1 MGISRIFYI
10 IVIAAIISGCGIDQM
25 ASKYE
30 TVNFTTTPP
39 TLQAHGGKVAL
50 SLDASF
56 AEKYFAKKATVDF
69 TPVLIYAN
77 GETAF
82 KTIIIQG
89 EEATGGEATIFY
101 STGGN
106 FKYKDAIEYNSD
118 MMNSTLEL
126 RAIAKEKDKEKVLG
140 PRTIANGVLATA
152 TRILDN
158 EDIANNN
165 HGYEHET
172 ILEET
177 ATIYFLVNQSN
188 IRTTEKSDAD
198 IKKLKEFV
206 KNGHITHSIEIK
218 SFASPEGSVNANDN
232 VSDNRMKST
241 VNYTKTLLRSL
252 KVDGARNNDL
262 YTETS
267 LGEDWVGFETLV
279 QTSEIKDKR
288 RINKIVNSVE
298 DLELREQQ
306 IRDLAEIYDALEE
319 DILPQLRKAVIIIR
333 SFEPKRTDEEIAA
346 LSTTTPEIL
355 DVKELLFSATLTTN
369 ATVKEGIYN
378 KVVELHNDWRG
389 YNNIA
394 SMHLANGDLSE
405 AMVYLEKAIQL
416 ENPDGT
422 FSFDD
427 QFHEDID
434 NNLGI
439 IAARRGQL
447 AKAQKLFDQANASE
461 LNQATLDIRQG
472 EYAKAARFFKN
483 GKSHNATLA
492 QLMNGENNINCDDG
506 TADCHYLNA
515 IAAARSGNNDA
526 AISNLT
532 NAIAA
537 NANYKAEATIDLE
550 FVSLRTNEAFIALT
564 K

>member
-1 MGISRIFYI
+1 MGVSRIFYI

-39 TLQAHGGKVAL
+39 ILQAHGGKVVL
-50 SLDASF
+50 SLDALF

-82 KTIIIQG
+82 KTITIQG
-89 EEATGGEATIFY
+89 EGATGGEATIFY

-106 FKYKDAIEYNSD
+106 FKYQDVIEYNND
-118 MMNSTLEL
+118 MINSTLEL
-126 RAIAKEKDKEKVLG
+126 RATAKEKDKEKVFE
-140 PRTIANGVLATA
+140 PRAIADGVLATA
-152 TRILDN
+152 TRVLDN

-188 IRTTEKSDAD
+188 IRTTEKSDTD
-198 IKKLKEFV
+198 IKKLKEFA
-206 KNGHITHSIEIK
+206 KNGHTTHSIEIK
-218 SFASPEGSVNANDN
+218 SFASPEGSVNMNDD

-241 VNYTKTLLRSL
+241 LNYTKRLLRSL
-252 KVDGARNNDL
+252 KVDGASNNDL

-267 LGEDWVGFETLV
+267 LGEDWAGFESLV
-279 QTSEIKDKR
+279 QASDIKDKR

-298 DLELREQQ
+298 DLELRERQ

-319 DILPQLRKAVIIIR
+319 DVLPQLRKAVIIIR
-333 SFEPKRTDEEIAA
+333 SFEPKRTDEEIAV
-346 LSTTTPEIL
+346 LSTTNPEML
-355 DVKELLFSATLTTN
+355 DEKELLFAATLTTI

-378 KVVELHNDWRG
+378 KAVELHNDWRG

-394 SMHLANGDLSE
+394 SMHLANGDLSK
-405 AMVYLEKAIQL
+405 AMVYLEKAEALGGAQ
-416 ENPDGT
+416 T
-422 FSFDD
+422 
-427 QFHEDID
+427 DIL
-434 NNLGI
+434 NNKGI
-439 IAARRGQL
+439 ITARRGQL

-472 EYAKAARFFKN
+472 EYKKAARFFKN
-483 GKSHNATLA
+483 GTSHNAALA
-492 QLMNGENNINCDDG
+492 QLMSGKNNINCNDG
-506 TADCHYLNA
+506 TAACHYLNA
-515 IAAARSGNNDA
+515 IAAVRSGNNDA

-532 NAIAA
+532 NAITA
-537 NANYKAEATIDLE
+537 NANYKAEAAIDLE
-550 FVSLRTNEAFIALT
+550 FFSLRTNEAFIALT

>member
-1 MGISRIFYI
+1 MGVSRIFYI
-10 IVIAAIISGCGIDQM
+10 IVIAAIISSCGIDQM

-39 TLQAHGGKVAL
+39 TLQAHGGKVVL
-50 SLDASF
+50 SLDALF

-82 KTIIIQG
+82 KTITIQG

-101 STGGN
+101 STGGD
-106 FKYKDAIEYNSD
+106 FKYQDAIEYNSD

-126 RAIAKEKDKEKVLG
+126 RAIAKEKDKEKILG
-140 PRTIANGVLATA
+140 PKTIANGVLATA
-152 TRILDN
+152 TRVLDN
-158 EDIANNN
+158 EEIANNN

-206 KNGHITHSIEIK
+206 KNGYITHSIEIK
-218 SFASPEGSVNANDN
+218 SFASPEGSVNTNDN

-252 KVDGARNNDL
+252 KVDGASNNNL

-267 LGEDWVGFETLV
+267 LGEDWAGFESLV
-279 QTSEIKDKR
+279 QTSGIKDKR

-298 DLELREQQ
+298 DVELREQQ

-333 SFEPKRTDEEIAA
+333 SFEPKRTDEEIAV

-355 DVKELLFSATLTTN
+355 DVKELLFSATLTN
-369 ATVKEGIYN
+369 DAATKEGIYN
-378 KVVELHNDWRG
+378 KAVELHNDWRG

-394 SMHLANGDLSE
+394 SMHLANGDLNK
-405 AMVYLEKAIQL
+405 AMVYLGKA
-416 ENPDGT
+416 ENISDRK
-422 FSFDD
+422 
-427 QFHEDID
+427 QKHDILI
-434 NNLGI
+434 NKGI
-439 IAARRGQL
+439 IYARKGEL
-447 AKAQKLFDQANASE
+447 ATAQKLFDQANASE

-472 EYAKAARFFKN
+472 EYKKAARFFKN
-483 GKSHNATLA
+483 GTSHNAALA
-492 QLMNGENNINCDDG
+492 QLMSGKNNANCNEG
-506 TADCHYLNA
+506 TATCHYLNA
-515 IAAARSGNNDA
+515 IATARSGNNDA

-532 NAIAA
+532 NAITA
-537 NANYKAEATIDLE
+537 NANYKAEAAIDLE
-550 FVSLRTNEAFIALT
+550 FVSLRANDAFIALT